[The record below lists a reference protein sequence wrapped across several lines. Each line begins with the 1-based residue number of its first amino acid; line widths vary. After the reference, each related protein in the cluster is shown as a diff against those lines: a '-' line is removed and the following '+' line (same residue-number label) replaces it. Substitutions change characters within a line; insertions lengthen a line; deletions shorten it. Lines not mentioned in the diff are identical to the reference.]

1 MAGMC
6 LVGVGSRGIK
16 LQLHFLAKKKKKHNK
31 SDGDEIP
38 GENID

>member
-6 LVGVGSRGIK
+6 LVGDGSRGIK
-16 LQLHFLAKKKKKHNK
+16 LQLHFLAKKKKPK

>member
-1 MAGMC
+1 MC
-6 LVGVGSRGIK
+6 LVGEGSRRIK
-16 LQLHFLAKKKKKHNK
+16 LQLHFLAKKKKKPK